1 MWLTPLEYSIEG
13 IFGDLI
19 LVLIILIINQLYI
32 ARLSTSS
39 IDM

>member
-1 MWLTPLEYSIEG
+1 MWLTALEYSIEG

-32 ARLSTSS
+32 ASTSS